1 MKQKKK
7 YDFLF
12 PDDYY
17 PNMNKHEY
25 TKKCQWV
32 NLEKNKE
39 FEFAKLNVSKVLSQK
54 IREYL
59 NTKKKLSQLPLRESG
74 YTRFRNS
81 KLSEWKKFINH
92 INESKFKLL

>member
-1 MKQKKK
+1 MSMGK
-7 YDFLF
+7 FR
-12 PDDYY
+12 
-17 PNMNKHEY
+17 
-25 TKKCQWV
+25 
-32 NLEKNKE
+32 KNKE

-59 NTKKKLSQLPLRESG
+59 NTKKKIITITLRESG

-92 INESKFKLL
+92 INESKFKIIVIRDFEKSRHQ